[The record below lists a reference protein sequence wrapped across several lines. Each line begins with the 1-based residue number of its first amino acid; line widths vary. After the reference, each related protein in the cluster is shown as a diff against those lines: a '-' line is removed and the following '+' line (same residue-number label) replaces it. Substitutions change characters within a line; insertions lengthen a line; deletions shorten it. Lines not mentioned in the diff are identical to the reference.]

1 MTIKEMALE
10 IQEEVVAFRRDIHQH
25 PELSMQEF
33 RTTQK
38 VAEVMDRLGIP
49 YRLTDPTG
57 LVAEIRGTLGE
68 SKRCVLL
75 RADMDALNIQE
86 ETGLPFSSKN
96 DGVMHAC
103 GHDTHTAMLVG
114 AAKILQQLRDRFAGT
129 VRLVFQP
136 SEETGRGADLMIT
149 QGAGEGV
156 DMAMSLHINAPWPA
170 GVMKVRKGP
179 VAASTDAFTIKVIGK
194 GCHGAAPHHGA
205 DPIYASAAIIQQ
217 LQTMVSREFAP
228 IDPVVVSVCQINAGT
243 RFNIIPETA
252 EIIGNCRTYSNRIW
266 EQLPAVMERIATHT
280 AAALRCRA
288 EVTFD
293 RVTKPLCCDAAAVE
307 IMEGSIQKIID
318 DPSQTGEAPMQM
330 GGEDFASFGA
340 CCPIVWVQLGGDG
353 GAPMHS
359 SRVNLDE
366 RALPSGVACYAQFAV
381 DALEKLNRTEN

>member
-136 SEETGRGADLMIT
+136 SEETGRGADLMI
-149 QGAGEGV
+149 
-156 DMAMSLHINAPWPA
+156 
-170 GVMKVRKGP
+170 
-179 VAASTDAFTIKVIGK
+179 
-194 GCHGAAPHHGA
+194 
-205 DPIYASAAIIQQ
+205 
-217 LQTMVSREFAP
+217 
-228 IDPVVVSVCQINAGT
+228 
-243 RFNIIPETA
+243 
-252 EIIGNCRTYSNRIW
+252 
-266 EQLPAVMERIATHT
+266 
-280 AAALRCRA
+280 
-288 EVTFD
+288 
-293 RVTKPLCCDAAAVE
+293 
-307 IMEGSIQKIID
+307 
-318 DPSQTGEAPMQM
+318 
-330 GGEDFASFGA
+330 
-340 CCPIVWVQLGGDG
+340 CPGRGRG
-353 GAPMHS
+353 
-359 SRVNLDE
+359 R
-366 RALPSGVACYAQFAV
+366 
-381 DALEKLNRTEN
+381 